1 MELFSEVKN
10 RYFQLVFRIINEC
23 SGGKAKSEILRIVDE
38 GEFEQKVIGKNQ
50 QSFADL
56 ILNRCG
62 SGENLNLL
70 TEKAGMFYPS
80 IENNGKP
87 GCMASNEVERNDQP
101 GRMASNEVK
110 RNDQPGCMA
119 SNGVKRNDQPPLPV
133 RFSKLEKAWLRAL
146 LEKDGVRMVLS
157 KETFDKLQK
166 ELGDF
171 ETPIKE
177 EYFELTN
184 KIRLPAIMDQEAYER
199 NFRIILD
206 ALIREKPIRY
216 SNTDKKG
223 NVYPNKLAL
232 PVNIEYSMR
241 DGRFRV
247 SMYSL
252 DDNRPIMANIFTLS
266 DLKVVDEKVGIDR
279 ETAKKL
285 LFEQKY
291 SEEPVILEVTDKK
304 AAMERCFMCFSGM
317 ERTARDLG
325 NNKYEIRLNYYL
337 FEEENLVRSI
347 ISLGPYVRVVAP
359 QRIVDEIVTRVK
371 KSIQLYNVRER
382 TC

>member
-10 RYFQLVFRIINEC
+10 RYFQLIFRIINEC
-23 SGGKAKSEILRIVDE
+23 ARGKAKSEILRIVDE

-50 QSFADL
+50 KSFADL
-56 ILNRCG
+56 VLNKCETD
-62 SGENLNLL
+62 ENLNLL
-70 TEKAGMFYPS
+70 TERDGMFYPS
-80 IENNGKP
+80 IENAGK
-87 GCMASNEVERNDQP
+87 
-101 GRMASNEVK
+101 
-110 RNDQPGCMA
+110 
-119 SNGVKRNDQPPLPV
+119 PPLPV
-133 RFSKLEKAWLRAL
+133 RFSILEKAWLKAL
-146 LEKDGVRMVLS
+146 LEKEGVRMALS
-157 KETFDKLQK
+157 KETFDKLQN
-166 ELGDF
+166 ELDGVD
-171 ETPIKE
+171 TPIRD

-184 KIRLPAIMDQEAYER
+184 RIKLPSVVEQETYEK
-199 NFRIILD
+199 NFRLILN
-206 ALIREKPIRY
+206 ALIHEKPIRY

-223 NVYPNKLAL
+223 NIYSNRLAL
-232 PVNIEYSMR
+232 PASIEYSMR

-266 DLKVVDEKVGIDR
+266 DLRVVDEDVGIDR

-325 NNKYEIRLNYYL
+325 NKIYEIRLNYYL
-337 FEEENLVRSI
+337 FEEENLIRSI
-347 ISLGPYVRVVAP
+347 ISLGPYARVLSP
-359 QRIVDEIVTRVK
+359 QRIADEIVARVK
-371 KSIQLYNVRER
+371 KSISLYNI
-382 TC
+382 